1 LGRIAFGEDELPSVI
16 GSVEESLL
24 GRRLDGFLDWT
35 SSVDILEPYSSA
47 RMSALKARPVLS
59 MIFGSEAENHAGP
72 ENPPAEFVL
81 GLRCNRAGS

>member
-35 SSVDILEPYSSA
+35 SSVDILEAVSFRKDVGLESSVV
-47 RMSALKARPVLS
+47 SGKAIKRTW
-59 MIFGSEAENHAGP
+59 H
-72 ENPPAEFVL
+72 
-81 GLRCNRAGS
+81 